1 MAEGVVVRRMLTSIP
16 LEHRVTDDARL
27 EWLWNQRIAVVQ
39 NIFMKTDNIRDRMA
53 ATLVL
58 TATMSASLPSI
69 ELLLKRLEG
78 GAVSDQEVQEEDSLP
93 I

>member
-1 MAEGVVVRRMLTSIP
+1 MKSEVIPRMMINIP
-16 LEHRVTDDARL
+16 TEHRVTDDARL

-39 NIFMKTDNIRDRMA
+39 NIFMKTNNIRDRMA

-78 GAVSDQEVQEEDSLP
+78 GAVSDQEVLEDDSLP